1 MGININKKPGNVVP
15 FSDLKA
21 TAGCDSEWI
30 IHCQKDGPKVVNN
43 VSNALLALRTD
54 PQLSKTFAFDEMLQ
68 ITFLMAPLPGD
79 ESAPNFTPR
88 PLTDHDV
95 TRVQDYLQLCGL
107 MRIGKDLVHQAIDL
121 RAVECRFH
129 PVRQFLKGL
138 KWDGVPRV
146 DTWLSTYLGAEKTPY
161 TNGVGRMFFI
171 AMVARV
177 FKPGCK
183 ADYMLVLEG
192 KQGALKSTAC
202 SVLGGEWFSDNLPD
216 VTGGKDVSQ
225 HLPGKW
231 LIENAEMS
239 AMSKAETAHMK
250 AFVTRTTE
258 RYRPSYGRKE
268 VIQPR
273 QCVFIGTTNKS
284 AYLRDETGGRRFW
297 PVKVGNIDVDKLKA
311 ARDQLFAEAVEL
323 FEHGVPWHPASD
335 FERQHIHP
343 EQDARYE
350 TDAWEEPIRDYLK
363 LHKPEKI
370 YLRELYDPLHI
381 DLPGRSRTT
390 SNRIVA
396 ILERLGWTRL
406 KKDSDGNTP
415 WGPPS

>member
-138 KWDGVPRV
+138 KMGWCSEGRYVVVHLFGGRKDALHKRRWKDVLHRDGR
-146 DTWLSTYLGAEKTPY
+146 
-161 TNGVGRMFFI
+161 
-171 AMVARV
+171 ARV
-177 FKPGCK
+177 
-183 ADYMLVLEG
+183 
-192 KQGALKSTAC
+192 
-202 SVLGGEWFSDNLPD
+202 
-216 VTGGKDVSQ
+216 
-225 HLPGKW
+225 
-231 LIENAEMS
+231 
-239 AMSKAETAHMK
+239 
-250 AFVTRTTE
+250 
-258 RYRPSYGRKE
+258 
-268 VIQPR
+268 
-273 QCVFIGTTNKS
+273 
-284 AYLRDETGGRRFW
+284 
-297 PVKVGNIDVDKLKA
+297 
-311 ARDQLFAEAVEL
+311 
-323 FEHGVPWHPASD
+323 
-335 FERQHIHP
+335 
-343 EQDARYE
+343 
-350 TDAWEEPIRDYLK
+350 
-363 LHKPEKI
+363 
-370 YLRELYDPLHI
+370 
-381 DLPGRSRTT
+381 
-390 SNRIVA
+390 
-396 ILERLGWTRL
+396 
-406 KKDSDGNTP
+406 
-415 WGPPS
+415 